1 MYRSGEDDVARQI
14 GDRKVGIAR
23 NDAAAVRAG
32 VFRGDIA
39 CDTGDHG
46 DKFRT
51 GQLFIRCE
59 RGRGVALDD
68 AARDESRRRLTLV
81 IGHGAGIGEN
91 AQLVCARLRAV
102 IDEGARDVHERLGT
116 GSGIAEIAAVVR
128 VDEVEMDGLAE
139 LSGIPLVLLRSGER
153 GRAVLLGR
161 AERTVE
167 DGQRLR
173 AAHRVVRQHFAVR
186 TLEQAKLDAL
196 AERRLRPVTLHVRK
210 FGVGRSGRG
219 LGAAVTGVAGVV
231 RVAVAVKRRVAGRR
245 SARNGERDRKCARVQ
260 QERVVFRDLF
270 GEIVLDIDAAAVD
283 FARNSRR
290 GDGLSVHFD
299 VQLFVAV
306 AVRDRGGRLLEAL
319 AAPSRQRQHDAAGA
333 VLAALGARDLL
344 DILIRQP
351 YLAVRVGC
359 GKGRRLHEILCEMG
373 DLRGGRELDGDGR
386 AVIRHGQ
393 RVILA
398 AERVQAAPED
408 LLDRIAVR
416 AGERLVGGEHELDA
430 PRLGSRRDGG
440 IRRTVRCAAFRRISR
455 RKQHYSG

>member
-1 MYRSGEDDVARQI
+1 M
-14 GDRKVGIAR
+14 
-23 NDAAAVRAG
+23 
-32 VFRGDIA
+32 
-39 CDTGDHG
+39 
-46 DKFRT
+46 
-51 GQLFIRCE
+51 
-59 RGRGVALDD
+59 
-68 AARDESRRRLTLV
+68 
-81 IGHGAGIGEN
+81 
-91 AQLVCARLRAV
+91 
-102 IDEGARDVHERLGT
+102 
-116 GSGIAEIAAVVR
+116 
-128 VDEVEMDGLAE
+128 
-139 LSGIPLVLLRSGER
+139 PLRS
-153 GRAVLLGR
+153 ADS
-161 AERTVE
+161 A
-167 DGQRLR
+167 
-173 AAHRVVRQHFAVR
+173 
-186 TLEQAKLDAL
+186 
-196 AERRLRPVTLHVRK
+196 PVALHVRK

-359 GKGRRLHEILCEMG
+359 GKGLP
-373 DLRGGRELDGDGR
+373 
-386 AVIRHGQ
+386 
-393 RVILA
+393 A
-398 AERVQAAPED
+398 ATRYSARWETCAE
-408 LLDRIAVR
+408 
-416 AGERLVGGEHELDA
+416 AGN
-430 PRLGSRRDGG
+430 S
-440 IRRTVRCAAFRRISR
+440 TVMVEPSSATVNV
-455 RKQHYSG
+455 